1 MIDHS
6 LRFRLANSL
15 PPALGIRAEL
25 ARAEVAQRQGLFLE
39 AVQVL
44 RRAASAWPGDHRV
57 QANLGNALWLADRP
71 AEALDPYQKATLLA
85 PGDPVVCRGLANVY
99 VDLGRFEAADRA
111 YHRSLVLM
119 ADPATAWNH
128 SQLLVG
134 LERYAEG
141 YALAE
146 SRWNLA
152 GVTAYRGVEQ
162 RCTGVAQLERG
173 HLRVW
178 SEQGLGDTLQH
189 LRWLGPLLQRRGDT
203 PEPVVLELEPCLVPL
218 VEQALL
224 PSQPG
229 LVVEAKDSSG
239 AKAYEGLHVPLL
251 GLPHWLGARP
261 MPEHA
266 AALSHPAW
274 SGPNSHRTPRVGV
287 VWAAGRKLDDP
298 FQRREYLKRSLPA
311 AALAQLVSGLRGA
324 GIAPVNLQFG
334 PDRELGMALNPT
346 FSEAQPVDADF
357 GATAAWVAD
366 LDLVISVDTAMA
378 HLVGAMGRPGL
389 VLLPWAAAPR
399 WLRGSSRSPW
409 YPSLRLFR
417 QPRPGD
423 WVTLMDTVV
432 EAAAQACIALR
443 G

>member
-1 MIDHS
+1 M
-6 LRFRLANSL
+6 L
-15 PPALGIRAEL
+15 
-25 ARAEVAQRQGLFLE
+25 
-39 AVQVL
+39 
-44 RRAASAWPGDHRV
+44 
-57 QANLGNALWLADRP
+57 ANLGNALWLADRP

-119 ADPATAWNH
+119 ANPATAWNH

-173 HLRVW
+173 PLRVW

-218 VEQALL
+218 VKQALL

-229 LVVEAKDSSG
+229 LVVEAKDSIG
-239 AKAYEGLHVPLL
+239 AKACEGLHVPLL
-251 GLPHWLGARP
+251 SLPHWLGARP
-261 MPEHA
+261 MPEQA
-266 AALSHPAW
+266 AWLSHPAW
-274 SGPNSHRTPRVGV
+274 SGPDSHRTPRVGV
-287 VWAAGRKLDDP
+287 VWAAGSQAGRPISAAGISEAKPAHGCFGTVGFWAAWGGD
-298 FQRREYLKRSLPA
+298 RSCEPA
-311 AALAQLVSGLRGA
+311 IRAGSGA
-324 GIAPVNLQFG
+324 GDGFEAGVQWG
-334 PDRELGMALNPT
+334 PAR
-346 FSEAQPVDADF
+346 
-357 GATAAWVAD
+357 
-366 LDLVISVDTAMA
+366 
-378 HLVGAMGRPGL
+378 
-389 VLLPWAAAPR
+389 
-399 WLRGSSRSPW
+399 
-409 YPSLRLFR
+409 
-417 QPRPGD
+417 
-423 WVTLMDTVV
+423 
-432 EAAAQACIALR
+432 
-443 G
+443 